1 LIPISRT
8 SGDPRLQLAPQLFLK
23 WVSALNMKI
32 INKKDFSPK
41 DLPKIIAT
49 VIKSD
54 GLVVMPSDTVYGLC
68 VNTNSKKAVDKL
80 LMFKDRPAGKA
91 ISIFTGDVE
100 RASKYVL
107 MNENQKAIMT
117 RIGSGAFTFVLPAL
131 GKVDKRLESEK
142 KTLGV
147 RIPDFPLIKDVVNE
161 LDFPITATS
170 ANVAGASHHYSIE
183 SLLNS
188 LRKKKQGEIDLIV
201 DFGKLPRVKP
211 STVVDLTEEDVSVLR
226 VGEESVSETFLSNS
240 EEDTKKIA
248 VCIFKKIV
256 KKAKSKSIVFI
267 LHGELGAGKTAFVKG
282 IGETLGIKNI
292 VSPTYVIC
300 YEYKI
305 DHPHIKHFHHCDFFN
320 VAENEELSYIGIE
333 EMLSEKSLL
342 LIEWGEKSGPIYK
355 LLKKDSVVVLIKIK
369 YVTETR
375 RQITSTYL

>member
-1 LIPISRT
+1 
-8 SGDPRLQLAPQLFLK
+8 
-23 WVSALNMKI
+23 M
-32 INKKDFSPK
+32 
-41 DLPKIIAT
+41 
-49 VIKSD
+49 
-54 GLVVMPSDTVYGLC
+54 
-68 VNTNSKKAVDKL
+68 
-80 LMFKDRPAGKA
+80 
-91 ISIFTGDVE
+91 E